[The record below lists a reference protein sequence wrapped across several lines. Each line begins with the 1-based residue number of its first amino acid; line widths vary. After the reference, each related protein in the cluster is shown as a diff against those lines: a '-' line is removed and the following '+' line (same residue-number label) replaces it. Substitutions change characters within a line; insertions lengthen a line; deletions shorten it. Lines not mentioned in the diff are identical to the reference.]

1 MIQAPG
7 QDDRGRWPLQ
17 DPKTSPVSFISIQ
30 CVFRTPPSRPEIVDM
45 DSRTRIATISVVVV
59 AIALALAYAYVSDR
73 DDDAVIQAS
82 DYSDEDNWMRLPG
95 IIEHDVDVIYLYPTT
110 FVPGHEG
117 EMCTID
123 NEAMRE
129 KANMVYER
137 QATVFD
143 GLANIF
149 APYYRQVDAAGL
161 AGLTQPEMVER
172 ESGEP
177 KADVFAALDYY
188 FGNHNDGRPFI
199 LAGHSQGSMMI
210 MMILDEYMEGHPEVY
225 DRMVAAYMIG
235 NAATRDWLAANPH
248 VRMATGATDTGAVV
262 SWNTEGPG
270 NIGHYNMV
278 VPEGSV
284 CINPLN
290 WRTDGMYAGTEENL
304 GCLTPDGNGGYKV
317 VEGFA
322 DARIDVERGSVIVES
337 VDPEIYSNGA
347 EALFGP
353 QSYHG
358 QDYDFFYMNIR
369 ENAEDRIEA
378 FLSG

>member
-1 MIQAPG
+1 
-7 QDDRGRWPLQ
+7 
-17 DPKTSPVSFISIQ
+17 
-30 CVFRTPPSRPEIVDM
+30 M
-45 DSRTRIATISVVVV
+45 DARTRVATISVIAVV
-59 AIALALAYAYVSDR
+59 IAVVLAYAYVSDS
-73 DDDAVIQAS
+73 DHDTAVQAS
-82 DYSDEDNWMRLPG
+82 DYSDVDNWMRLPG
-95 IIEHDVDVIYLYPTT
+95 SIEHEVDVIYLYPTT
-110 FVPGHEG
+110 FVPGYDG
-117 EMCTID
+117 EECTIYNAD
-123 NEAMRE
+123 MRE
-129 KANMVYER
+129 KANMIYER
-137 QATVFD
+137 QATVFN

-149 APYYRQVDAAGL
+149 APYYRQIDAASL

-177 KADVFAALDYY
+177 RADVFAALDYY
-188 FGNHNDGRPFI
+188 FENHNDGRPFI

-210 MMILDEYMEGHPEVY
+210 MIILDEYMERHPEVY

-235 NAATRDWLAANPH
+235 NAATKDWLAANSH
-248 VRMATGATDTGAVV
+248 VRMATGATDNGVVV

-278 VPEGSV
+278 VPGGGSV

-290 WRTDGMYAGTEENL
+290 WSTDGTYAGTEDNL
-304 GCLTPDGNGGYKV
+304 GCLTSDGNGGYRV

-322 DARIDVERGSVIVES
+322 DARVDLDRGSVIVES
-337 VDPEIYSNGA
+337 VDPEVYSNGA

-369 ENAEDRIEA
+369 ENAGDRIEA

>member
-1 MIQAPG
+1 M
-7 QDDRGRWPLQ
+7 
-17 DPKTSPVSFISIQ
+17 DP
-30 CVFRTPPSRPEIVDM
+30 
-45 DSRTRIATISVVVV
+45 RTRIATISVVMV

-129 KANMVYER
+129 KANMIYER
-137 QATVFD
+137 QATAFD

-235 NAATRDWLAANPH
+235 NAATKDWLAANPH
-248 VRMATGATDTGAVV
+248 VRMATGATDTGVVV

-290 WRTDGMYAGTEENL
+290 WRTDGTYAGTEENL
-304 GCLTPDGNGGYKV
+304 GCLTPDRNGGYMV

>member
-1 MIQAPG
+1 
-7 QDDRGRWPLQ
+7 
-17 DPKTSPVSFISIQ
+17 
-30 CVFRTPPSRPEIVDM
+30 M
-45 DSRTRIATISVVVV
+45 DSRTRIATISVVMV
-59 AIALALAYAYVSDR
+59 AVALALTYAYVSDR

-123 NEAMRE
+123 SEAMRE
-129 KANMVYER
+129 KANMIYER

-149 APYYRQVDAAGL
+149 APYYRQIDAASL
-161 AGLTQPEMVER
+161 AGLTQPEMLER

-177 KADVFAALDYY
+177 RADVFAALDYY

-235 NAATRDWLAANPH
+235 NAATKDWLAANPH
-248 VRMATGATDTGAVV
+248 VRMATGATDTGVVV

-290 WRTDGMYAGTEENL
+290 WRTDGTYAGTEENL
-304 GCLTPDGNGGYKV
+304 GCLTPDRNGGYMV

-369 ENAEDRIEA
+369 ENAEGRIEA